1 LKENVSKLQK
11 DNEKLRKYIT
21 KKNDHFLNIQSLNE
35 SLIKEV
41 NNIKLENSSKAK
53 LKNDNSREELKKKYE
68 EICRL

>member
-1 LKENVSKLQK
+1 LQK

-21 KKNDHFLNIQSLNE
+21 KKNDHFLNMQSLNE

-53 LKNDNSREELKKKYE
+53 WKKDNSREELKKKDE